1 MVRVLTLSYFELRNI
16 VVNVM
21 YIRNDSYLNCGC
33 RKWRMII
40 AVNFRQYRCDAL
52 PTELWSYEV
61 TSAPKCGFISQ
72 LVQHGTRIRGGHGF
86 ESRWSPDFFRLLLF
100 NCLKWKIYCD
110 DSSSLSKDKLF
121 MDLSAFM
128 YSSSTRDRRIYDS
141 RLHMKSYQL
150 LFKNILWG
158 LLFLKTKN
166 DFSLELGSQKHI
178 SKTIQW

>member
-1 MVRVLTLSYFELRNI
+1 
-16 VVNVM
+16 
-21 YIRNDSYLNCGC
+21 
-33 RKWRMII
+33 
-40 AVNFRQYRCDAL
+40 
-52 PTELWSYEV
+52 
-61 TSAPKCGFISQ
+61 
-72 LVQHGTRIRGGHGF
+72 
-86 ESRWSPDFFRLLLF
+86 
-100 NCLKWKIYCD
+100 
-110 DSSSLSKDKLF
+110 

-166 DFSLELGSQKHI
+166 DFSLELGTQKHI